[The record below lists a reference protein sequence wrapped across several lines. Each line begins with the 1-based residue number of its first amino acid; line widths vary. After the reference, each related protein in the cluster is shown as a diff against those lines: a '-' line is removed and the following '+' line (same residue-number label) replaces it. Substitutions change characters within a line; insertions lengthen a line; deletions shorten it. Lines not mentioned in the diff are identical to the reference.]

1 MKIYTI
7 GYSGRTIE
15 ELKAITDSHNGGIL
29 DIRYSPRSRRPEWS
43 KKRLTALYG
52 NLYLHLW
59 EWGNELYNQGEIQ
72 LADFTE
78 GLRVFKGI
86 EEDAKA
92 AEWNG
97 AIFLMCA
104 CKEYDRCH
112 RRQVAELLREHG
124 YEVKEYGED

>member
-72 LADFTE
+72 LADFTAMFPLS
-78 GLRVFKGI
+78 LRFM
-86 EEDAKA
+86 
-92 AEWNG
+92 
-97 AIFLMCA
+97 L
-104 CKEYDRCH
+104 H
-112 RRQVAELLREHG
+112 TLLFHSET
-124 YEVKEYGED
+124 YP